1 MNLYDEAA
9 FTIGRL
15 ILGGAIGILF
25 LYLGD
30 KALVKILGNRY
41 PDYFYSLS
49 KYTLFP
55 LIPVTILIMWID
67 VYDKYGLGALI
78 AAFVGLA
85 YPFFAT
91 LKEIYLF
98 IRNKIKK

>member
-15 ILGGAIGILF
+15 ILGGAVGILF

-30 KALVKILGNRY
+30 KALVKIFGNRY

-49 KYTLFP
+49 KYTLYP
-55 LIPVTILIMWID
+55 LIPITILIMWIAI
-67 VYDKYGLGALI
+67 YDNYGLGGLI
-78 AAFVGLA
+78 AAFIGLA
-85 YPFFAT
+85 YTFFAT
-91 LKEIYLF
+91 VKEIYLF

>member
-1 MNLYDEAA
+1 MNLYDDVA

-15 ILGGAIGILF
+15 ILGGAVGILF

-30 KALVKILGNRY
+30 KALVKIFGNRY

-78 AAFVGLA
+78 ASFVGLA

>member
-15 ILGGAIGILF
+15 ILGGAVGILF

-30 KALVKILGNRY
+30 KALVKIFGNRY

-49 KYTLFP
+49 KYTLDP
-55 LIPVTILIMWID
+55 IIPVTILIMWID
-67 VYDKYGLGALI
+67 VYDKYGLGAFI
-78 AAFVGLA
+78 GAFIGLA
-85 YPFFAT
+85 YTFFAT